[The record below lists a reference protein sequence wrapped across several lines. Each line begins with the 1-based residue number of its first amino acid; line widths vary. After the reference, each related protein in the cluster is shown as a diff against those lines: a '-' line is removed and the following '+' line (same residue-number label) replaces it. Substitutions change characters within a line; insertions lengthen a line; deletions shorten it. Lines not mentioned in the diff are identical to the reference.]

1 MRVVLDT
8 TTLASGAIAPAG
20 GTLATIIDAWQDG
33 RLTVVV
39 SPAILEV
46 LTRTLANSYFTRRL
60 GPELVQSYL
69 ELARQTAILVR
80 PTGPIPRVATHSEDD
95 LILATACS
103 VQPVVLISSDRQLQ
117 HLRRYPEVTI
127 LSPRAFLDLFLAG
140 E

>member
-39 SPAILEV
+39 SPAILEE
-46 LTRTLANSYFTRRL
+46 LTRTLANPYFTRRL
-60 GPELVQSYL
+60 GPELALSYL
-69 ELARQTAILVR
+69 QLVRQTAILAPR
-80 PTGPIPRVATHSEDD
+80 AASIPRVATHPEDD

-117 HLRRYPEVTI
+117 HLRRYQGVTI
-127 LSPRAFLDLFLAG
+127 LSPRAFLDRFLAG

>member
-8 TTLASGAIAPAG
+8 TTLASGAVAPAG

-39 SPAILEV
+39 SPPILEE

-69 ELARQTAILVR
+69 ELVRQTAILVPR
-80 PTGPIPRVATHSEDD
+80 TAPIPRVATHPEDD
-95 LILATACS
+95 LILATASS

-117 HLRRYPEVTI
+117 HLGRFQEVTI
-127 LSPRAFLDLFLAG
+127 LSPRAFVDQFLA
-140 E
+140 EE

>member
-8 TTLASGAIAPAG
+8 TTLASGAVAPAG

-39 SPAILEV
+39 SPPILEE

-69 ELARQTAILVR
+69 ELVRQTAILAPR
-80 PTGPIPRVATHSEDD
+80 TAPIPRVATHPEDD
-95 LILATACS
+95 LILATASS
-103 VQPVVLISSDRQLQ
+103 VQPVVLISGDRQLQ
-117 HLRRYPEVTI
+117 LLGRYQEVTI
-127 LSPRAFLDLFLAG
+127 LSPRAFVDQFLA
-140 E
+140 EE